1 MVDQP
6 GSNWALGFDDLDT
19 QRILY
24 GLILSR
30 GTSLMVEDEIAEVG
44 IDHDGRLYVRPT
56 GHSFPYIYRA
66 AKEVSWDPYA
76 ESYSALNRVNGLIEI
91 GSAKFYR
98 RCPMNMAFASKL
110 VPELFGQM
118 FPMSFGSKL
127 KQTKLRCRDRG
138 SGRAT
143 GSRFADQSLTVTRPR
158 PEWWEL

>member
-1 MVDQP
+1 MSARQDIA
-6 GSNWALGFDDLDT
+6 SLTFIALRRRLV
-19 QRILY
+19 
-24 GLILSR
+24 
-30 GTSLMVEDEIAEVG
+30 GT
-44 IDHDGRLYVRPT
+44 
-56 GHSFPYIYRA
+56 
-66 AKEVSWDPYA
+66 PYA